1 MIFDFRFWHY
11 FGRQGELIHNL
22 QNTEVR
28 NFNRRLAWILAL
40 GVLVFALRE
49 IWGMN
54 TASLTPLFAAGMW
67 DEYTLA
73 RWTSLVGTLLWAGLY
88 LTFHS
93 YITAFLFSKWTKMT
107 WRAAIVMQSYVVAV
121 LVIEKALVFLLF
133 VVFGFTTTLSMFS
146 FGPMAATFI
155 ELPNQSVNHFL
166 TYFFNQLTIFT
177 ALIIA
182 FQYRYVRSFTEFSP
196 RWILFI
202 LLTLHILV
210 ALFVASFSLLPL
222 TDMLRGFTEGGTILE

>member
-11 FGRQGELIHNL
+11 FGRQGELISNL
-22 QNTEVR
+22 QNIEMR
-28 NFNRRLAWILAL
+28 NFNRRLGWILAL

-73 RWTSLVGTLLWAGLY
+73 RWTSLAGTLIWAGIY
-88 LTFHS
+88 LAFHS
-93 YITAFLFSKWTKMT
+93 YGVAFLFSKLTRMT
-107 WRAAIVMQSYVVAV
+107 WRAAIVMQSYVVSV
-121 LVIEKALVFLLF
+121 LIIEKALIFVLF
-133 VVFGFTTTLSMFS
+133 AIFGYTTTLSMFS
-146 FGPMAATFI
+146 FGPMAATFL
-155 ELPNQSVNHFL
+155 EFPNQYVNHFL

-182 FQYRYVRSFTEFSP
+182 FQYRYVKSYTEFSP
-196 RWILFI
+196 KLILFI
-202 LLTLHILV
+202 LIMIHLLV
-210 ALFVASFSLLPL
+210 ALLIASFSLLPL
-222 TDMLRGFTEGGTILE
+222 TDMLKGFIEGGDII